1 MRTISALTLKFV
13 ALILALFASFATI
26 FVLLFLSF
34 NRILIDPQTYKQ
46 AFTENKVYEKL
57 PEVTAD
63 EFALVRRQLVKP
75 CAETV
80 IADSCLDSVIH
91 SSPTETSKLGIEGG
105 AFING
110 LNQEQ
115 WNNLVMYL
123 LTPEDVQK
131 GLEAGVDEVIA
142 YFKGETDAAGIPLL
156 DLKEQLASI
165 TSDEL
170 IAMLLTPQ
178 PLCTLEQQTLIMS
191 AEFSKVGSAPVFCSV
206 TGGTSEVLVPDLQ
219 RRLSSVALELP
230 ERVYLIKPPSP
241 SNPRSLQMII
251 GKDLQATLQKL
262 QINAQY
268 LPLLPV
274 ALLVLV
280 TAFGVRSLRSFLRW
294 WSIPIFIGSLFAL
307 ILGAVIFFLFEQ
319 LWLNYVLN
327 DFPPV
332 LTSGFGEV
340 IYSVTRSLSRDVSQ
354 HLMTQAGIVTL
365 TALSI
370 LLISNRVPA
379 APDPSL
385 PPLAPPGTPG
395 GPVLNPSRK
404 KKKW

>member
-1 MRTISALTLKFV
+1 MRTISALALRFV
-13 ALILALFASFATI
+13 ALILALFAIFATV

-34 NRILIDPQTYKQ
+34 NRIIIDHQTYKH
-46 AFTENKVYEKL
+46 AFTENKVYEQL
-57 PEVTAD
+57 PEVIAA
-63 EFALVRRQLVKP
+63 EFALVRGQLVEP
-75 CAETV
+75 CAEPV
-80 IADSCLDSVIH
+80 MADSCLDSVFN
-91 SSPTETSKLGIEGG
+91 SSTTETGELGIDGI

-142 YFKGETDAAGIPLL
+142 YFKGETDSAGIPLL
-156 DLKEQLASI
+156 DLKVQLASI
-165 TSDEL
+165 TRDEL
-170 IAMLLTPQ
+170 TAMLLNPQ
-178 PLCTLEQQTLIMS
+178 PPCTLDQQTLIMS
-191 AEFSKVGSAPVFCSV
+191 AEHGKVGSAPVFCSV
-206 TGGTSEVLVPDLQ
+206 TSGTSEVLVPDLQ

-230 ERVYLIKPPSP
+230 ERVFLIKPPSP

-274 ALLVLV
+274 GLLVLV
-280 TAFGVRSLRSFLRW
+280 TAFGVRSLRRFLRW
-294 WSIPIFIGSLFAL
+294 WSISIFIGSLFAL
-307 ILGAVIFFLFEQ
+307 ILGAVLFFLFEQ
-319 LWLNYVLN
+319 IWLNYVLN
-327 DFPPV
+327 DFPPI
-332 LTSGFGEV
+332 LTSGFGEI

-365 TALSI
+365 TALGI

-379 APDPSL
+379 PPDPSL

-395 GPVLNPSRK
+395 GPVLNPNRK
-404 KKKW
+404 KKW